1 MTTTNCG
8 EPVSSA
14 TGLCDSHARSASVVA
29 AYWTDDAEFTDEEH
43 WTAAERFAQ
52 IQRAITDIRAD
63 CVRLCGRAETEE
75 SR

>member
-1 MTTTNCG
+1 MSTTTHG

-14 TGLCDSHARSASVVA
+14 TGLCDLHARSASVVA

-63 CVRLCGRAETEE
+63 CVRLCGRTESE
-75 SR
+75 ATR